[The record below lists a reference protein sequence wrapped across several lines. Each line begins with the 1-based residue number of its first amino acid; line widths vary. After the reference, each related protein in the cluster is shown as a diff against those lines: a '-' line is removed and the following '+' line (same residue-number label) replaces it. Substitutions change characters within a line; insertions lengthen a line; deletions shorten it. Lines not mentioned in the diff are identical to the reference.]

1 MSFRPWII
9 RDGGADTIW
18 APLIVNDDLAD
29 DLTDDLTDDLI
40 DPYYS
45 LCSIRSTLLDPDV
58 PRQAPTFTV

>member
-18 APLIVNDDLAD
+18 APLIVNDDS
-29 DLTDDLTDDLI
+29 TDDLI